1 VRWAREAGAIVI
13 EDDYDGEFR
22 YDRQPVGALQGL
34 DPERVV
40 YTGTASKTLAPGLR
54 LGWMAVPHGLLNGAL
69 AVARQRGRHTGV
81 LDHLTMAELIGS
93 GAYDRHV
100 RRMRAHY
107 RRRRDLLVAALAA
120 RVPALRPIGVAAG
133 LNALLPLPPGGPTE
147 AEVIARA
154 ASRGIALYALSPS
167 WHGDG
172 PRPEGLVIGYATP
185 PEHAFPS
192 ALSALVDVLAELY
205 PA

>member
-1 VRWAREAGAIVI
+1 
-13 EDDYDGEFR
+13 
-22 YDRQPVGALQGL
+22 
-34 DPERVV
+34 
-40 YTGTASKTLAPGLR
+40 
-54 LGWMAVPHGLLNGAL
+54 
-69 AVARQRGRHTGV
+69 
-81 LDHLTMAELIGS
+81 
-93 GAYDRHV
+93 
-100 RRMRAHY
+100 MRAHY

-192 ALSALVDVLAELY
+192 ALSALVDVLTELY